1 MSIVEAYAKLHGKEH
16 DWFIT
21 GLPFVFGRKSEKS
34 PEHFLDITLGEG
46 TKTVSREHAV
56 LTYSEEKVFVSDSQ
70 SFVESLRSWN
80 QGEKWLYHKS

>member
-70 SFVESLRSWN
+70 SFVESLRS
-80 QGEKWLYHKS
+80 